1 MNTVLLKLKAFARY
15 LQRGRYQKL
24 WTEEAFV
31 HLETRQA
38 DSVSGEHCASLTV
51 KACLPL
57 AKTTVLAET
66 YFWINNIKLF
76 WSESSYEHLSVW
88 RHANILKVPMRLNKR
103 GDVCMFFLSRS
114 KMSSHKK
121 CPVCCFYLLRS
132 PFCVRFFSFSFLSC
146 LASLSFSRCILS
158 ISFFFC
164 ASSRAWTRFCFC
176 LFWTSSTLVFL
187 NSADVLS
194 KGQLDKSRSA
204 VLMCSLFILHP
215 LPMQG

>member
-103 GDVCMFFLSRS
+103 GDVCMFFFCLVAKYRHIKSVPFVGFIFCVPLFVYA
-114 KMSSHKK
+114 SSPSPSCLVWWV
-121 CPVCCFYLLRS
+121 CPSPAASCPFPSSSVRPHEPGPAFAFVCCE
-132 PFCVRFFSFSFLSC
+132 
-146 LASLSFSRCILS
+146 
-158 ISFFFC
+158 
-164 ASSRAWTRFCFC
+164 
-176 LFWTSSTLVFL
+176 
-187 NSADVLS
+187 
-194 KGQLDKSRSA
+194 
-204 VLMCSLFILHP
+204 P
-215 LPMQG
+215 LPRWCS